1 MDKKDQALINYI
13 NYINKYVVLTNEE
26 EQILLSIV
34 SFRRYLK
41 GQYVV
46 QQGDICKNSG
56 FIINGC
62 TRTFHVDDD
71 GQEQTVMFSTENWWA
86 SEIGSFVTQTPSDYN
101 VQCVENTEL
110 IQISF
115 DEQETLFRKIP
126 KLERFFR
133 LILEKA
139 FVASQKR
146 IVRNFSLTAK
156 DQYLHFLKEYPELD
170 NRIPQYMIA
179 SYLGITKEFLSKIKS
194 QLILG

>member
-1 MDKKDQALINYI
+1 MIDNKAEAFI
-13 NYINKYVVLTNEE
+13 NYINKYVSLTKEE
-26 EQILLSIV
+26 ETILLSKV
-34 SFRRYLK
+34 SYRKYLK

-46 QQGDICKNSG
+46 QQGDVCKYSG
-56 FIINGC
+56 FVISGC
-62 TRTFHVDDD
+62 TRTFYVDDE
-71 GQEQTVMFSTENWWA
+71 GQEHIVMFSIENWWA

-110 IQISF
+110 IQLSYV
-115 DEQETLFRKIP
+115 DQEELFKGIP

-156 DQYLHFLKEYPELD
+156 EQYLQFKIDYPELEQ
-170 NRIPQYMIA
+170 RIPQYMVA

-194 QLILG
+194 QLFSEQ